1 MPGEFSFTG
10 PVNYSTATSSTQ
22 TNTNVVGTDPLDII
36 SLDSYHYSYFDFY
49 SVNEITEFN
58 SFGNVGVGSSW

>member
-1 MPGEFSFTG
+1 MPGQFSFTG
-10 PVNYSTATSSTQ
+10 PVNYNTATSSTQ
-22 TNTNVVGTDPLDII
+22 TNTNDII